1 MFGVPFRSLK
11 RFPLPIGTERLK
23 ALLQQIRQVVHWSLL
38 ALVTYLLVPLLLAF
52 FPPTMAMSK
61 GLRGQILQFIG
72 GVLDGVVEAIPGLV
86 SVGLILGITFLLVR
100 VSVAWFLSLIHIS
113 EPTRPY

>member
-1 MFGVPFRSLK
+1 MFGVAFRRLK

-52 FPPTMAMSK
+52 FTPT
-61 GLRGQILQFIG
+61 
-72 GVLDGVVEAIPGLV
+72 
-86 SVGLILGITFLLVR
+86 
-100 VSVAWFLSLIHIS
+100 
-113 EPTRPY
+113 